1 MVGLIVNPV
10 NSVVPAMCELWKK
23 KGKPLSTCREG
34 SRLLGAAG
42 RSHSRGPLMPVERP
56 EPCQDRGRRSLS
68 SLTFLPLCICLYV
81 RRTQVCTYCSYPHV
95 FARIQSYFCHLLCRK
110 FMHSIYICNT
120 YICTYMR
127 SLYPVTYIYI
137 YIYIIYLLGMDGC
150 DYLHVHT
157 YLHTYIPTYI
167 HTYIRTYVHTDI
179 QPYGQ
184 TRMHAC
190 RHTCIH
196 AYRETDGRI
205 GRATDVPRCT
215 CGCACIYANMCVVQ
229 VEVP

>member
-137 YIYIIYLLGMDGC
+137 YIYISYICWGWTGC

-167 HTYIRTYVHTDI
+167 HTYVHTYVRTYRHTAIRTDT
-179 QPYGQ
+179 
-184 TRMHAC
+184 HAC
-190 RHTCIH
+190 MQAYMHTERQT
-196 AYRETDGRI
+196 AG
-205 GRATDVPRCT
+205 
-215 CGCACIYANMCVVQ
+215 
-229 VEVP
+229 

>member
-137 YIYIIYLLGMDGC
+137 YHISVGDGRDVTICMYIPTYI
-150 DYLHVHT
+150 HT
-157 YLHTYIPTYI
+157 YLHTYI

-190 RHTCIH
+190 RHTCIQ
-196 AYRETDGRI
+196 RDR
-205 GRATDVPRCT
+205 RPDRQSNRC
-215 CGCACIYANMCVVQ
+215 AQ
-229 VEVP
+229 VHMRMRMHLCQHVCSASGSALR